1 MPKTIAKLVGF
12 LALSAAG
19 AGCMTAPPRAQVVS
33 RNVTAVAAG
42 GPSEVWVVMGET
54 GTDVSK
60 DGAFINKDGYALY
73 HCIPQGCK
81 RVSELKGSQVTAR

>member
-1 MPKTIAKLVGF
+1 MSKTISKMVLF
-12 LALSAAG
+12 LALAAAG
-19 AGCMTAPPRAQVVS
+19 AGCTSPPRAQVVS

-60 DGAFINKDGYALY
+60 DGAFVNKDGYALY
-73 HCIPQGCK
+73 HCIPRGCK
-81 RVSELKGSQVTAR
+81 RVSELEGSQVTAR